1 MPYYLSPA
9 PLPLHKGNSDTLIG
23 ETTIDLEDRW
33 FHKKWQAIG
42 ATGEATE
49 EQRKVTGAPKYIEAR
64 DLHHPTKSNSQGK
77 LYLWVEIIA
86 IADARAK
93 PPVVFL
99 APEEIEIEVR
109 VIVWAMRDFDTPET
123 SQVPVVRDG
132 VT

>member
-1 MPYYLSPA
+1 
-9 PLPLHKGNSDTLIG
+9 LIG

-42 ATGEATE
+42 ASGEATE
-49 EQRKVTGAPKYIEAR
+49 EQRKSTGAPKYIEAR

-77 LYLWVEIIA
+77 LYLWVEIVA

-109 VIVWAMRDFDTPET
+109 VIVWAMRNFDTPET
-123 SQVPVVRDG
+123 SQVTCGLETSYKCCSR
-132 VT
+132 